1 MDAQTRP
8 GQTISAFQRGL
19 RHVTLLSARNPWITL
34 CLCVGLA
41 LGATWLTETRLK
53 FKTNRAD
60 LIDPQTDYHQ
70 RWLNYLE
77 QFGDVSEDMVVVV
90 EGDNQPQVEA
100 ALDDLGTALKQ
111 DPEHFRHVL
120 YKVDLSGL
128 RGKALQFAGPGD
140 LQFLIGQLDEFGL
153 LLRDFSKLNLYRM
166 VRELRFQLKG
176 ALEQPPDIAEVA
188 AAPLVRQIHLLSASL
203 RNFSER
209 DPKYISPWQA
219 TLPGDMTQLETQF
232 ADRYL
237 LNARGNMGFLKVQP
251 GVQAV
256 DFNGPAPAIDR
267 LRGLMADVQVRHPQ
281 CRFGLTGIPV
291 LESDEM
297 RDSQASMFQASVL
310 SFVGVTLLLIWGLRG
325 LRYPLLST
333 ITMAIGM
340 AWSFGF
346 TTLVIG
352 HLNILSVS
360 FAAMLLGIG
369 VDFSIMILER
379 YIELRHEGRGLLEAL
394 GESAESVGPGTV
406 TAAITSAVGFFTA
419 VLTDFTGVAE
429 LGIIAGGGILLF
441 VVAAFV
447 VQPALIAIADRRLT
461 PALIPNPLEAD
472 GYRRLL
478 ARHPLLIGLLV
489 SGGIA
494 FFAVR
499 APDVSYDYN
508 LLNLQAEG
516 IDAVEVQ
523 RRVFEQSDSS
533 LLFAVSLAE
542 SAEEARLLK
551 QKFLAL
557 PTVHHVEE
565 IASALPENAGEETRL
580 YVQAIESQL
589 DRLPREAPTRR
600 GVDPDQVGQE
610 LEKIETLLEGLPGSL
625 SKSALRELGL
635 FLNRLD
641 RLDDRGQVT
650 LLREYQ
656 LRLMSELWQRF
667 RTLATVASPEP
678 VSVAD
683 LDPALVRRFVSD
695 RQQWLLQVYPRKQI
709 WDIEPLREFIT
720 DVRSVD
726 PEATG
731 TPLQTYEASRAIK
744 SSYEKAGLYALVAA
758 LLVLLLDFRSLKLA
772 LLAMLPPVVGTA
784 LLFGVMGFFHIA
796 LNPANMIVLPL
807 IMGIGVD
814 GGVHVVHDAL
824 GQRGRYRLGS
834 TTFSAI
840 LVNTLTTMVGF
851 GSLMVA
857 RHRGLYSLGLVLT
870 LGIGACLLVSLVL
883 LPALLTLLAHGRAEE
898 QAEEQAEGAA
908 ATSAEVDLA
917 VAAVLPLTAA
927 AAPIASPE
935 SEPLP
940 VRRAA

>member
-1 MDAQTRP
+1 
-8 GQTISAFQRGL
+8 
-19 RHVTLLSARNPWITL
+19 
-34 CLCVGLA
+34 
-41 LGATWLTETRLK
+41 
-53 FKTNRAD
+53 
-60 LIDPQTDYHQ
+60 
-70 RWLNYLE
+70 
-77 QFGDVSEDMVVVV
+77 
-90 EGDNQPQVEA
+90 
-100 ALDDLGTALKQ
+100 
-111 DPEHFRHVL
+111 
-120 YKVDLSGL
+120 
-128 RGKALQFAGPGD
+128 
-140 LQFLIGQLDEFGL
+140 
-153 LLRDFSKLNLYRM
+153 
-166 VRELRFQLKG
+166 
-176 ALEQPPDIAEVA
+176 
-188 AAPLVRQIHLLSASL
+188 
-203 RNFSER
+203 
-209 DPKYISPWQA
+209 
-219 TLPGDMTQLETQF
+219 
-232 ADRYL
+232 
-237 LNARGNMGFLKVQP
+237 
-251 GVQAV
+251 
-256 DFNGPAPAIDR
+256 
-267 LRGLMADVQVRHPQ
+267 
-281 CRFGLTGIPV
+281 
-291 LESDEM
+291 
-297 RDSQASMFQASVL
+297 
-310 SFVGVTLLLIWGLRG
+310 
-325 LRYPLLST
+325 
-333 ITMAIGM
+333 
-340 AWSFGF
+340 
-346 TTLVIG
+346 
-352 HLNILSVS
+352 
-360 FAAMLLGIG
+360 
-369 VDFSIMILER
+369 
-379 YIELRHEGRGLLEAL
+379 
-394 GESAESVGPGTV
+394 
-406 TAAITSAVGFFTA
+406 
-419 VLTDFTGVAE
+419 
-429 LGIIAGGGILLF
+429 
-441 VVAAFV
+441 
-447 VQPALIAIADRRLT
+447 LT

-898 QAEEQAEGAA
+898 QAEEQAEGAT
-908 ATSAEVDLA
+908 ATSAEADLA
-917 VAAVLPLTAA
+917 VAAVLPLTVA
-927 AAPIASPE
+927 AAPVASPE